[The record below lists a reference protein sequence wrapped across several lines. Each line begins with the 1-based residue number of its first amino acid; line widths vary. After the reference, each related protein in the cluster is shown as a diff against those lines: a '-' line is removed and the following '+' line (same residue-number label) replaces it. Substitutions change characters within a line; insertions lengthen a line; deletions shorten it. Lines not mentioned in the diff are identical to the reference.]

1 MTQKVLVLTTL
12 AVGLLATAG
21 PALAAPLAP
30 VQLKPA
36 GLVQTVTFWGE
47 TFPYGYNWDQKRAC
61 THYETVDT
69 GRGLVTQA
77 VWVCGPE
84 KRPVVS
90 YRN

>member
-1 MTQKVLVLTTL
+1 MTQKVVVLTTL
-12 AVGLLATAG
+12 ALGLLAFAT
-21 PALAAPLAP
+21 PALAAPVAP
-30 VQLKPA
+30 VKSGSA
-36 GLVQTVTFWGE
+36 GLVQAVTFWGE
-47 TFPYGYNWDQKRAC
+47 TFPYGYNWNQKRAC

-69 GRGLVTQA
+69 GRGVVTQA